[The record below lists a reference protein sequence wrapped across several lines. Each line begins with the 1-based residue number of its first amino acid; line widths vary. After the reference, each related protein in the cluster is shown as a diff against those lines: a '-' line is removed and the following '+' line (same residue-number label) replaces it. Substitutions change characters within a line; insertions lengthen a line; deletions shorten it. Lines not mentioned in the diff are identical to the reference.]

1 MLRRLSL
8 GLLASAISIASLP
21 AIAQE
26 DGSADD
32 LGVMSISLK
41 DVVKPTF
48 GFQGALQGAGTPNQ
62 AGIGGFLPLSV
73 GDNSVWFLDVLAN
86 ANFADRA
93 GESSIINT
101 DVAGTTISTSSRLG
115 YRWLNG
121 DRSWMYGLNAGYDSR
136 PMNTGG
142 TDTGISVSGTEK
154 SAFFQQVAVNAEAV
168 SNDWNFNAYAL
179 LPVGDTE
186 QDLNFFYQGGA
197 LDTYGLDV
205 GYFITPELNASVGYY
220 YQSGDLGS
228 ADGSGV
234 LGRLA
239 YEISNGLTAG
249 VNLSYDEAFETR
261 VSADIKVRF
270 GGASTTAMRKE
281 VRQQPVISAL
291 TSNPR
296 NRTVRVHDA
305 DRNSCLVFSRDPGKA
320 KIEEDVGLASIIVGG
335 KCPPKENRLKGFTYN
350 ETSSPLSAGKINE
363 LCKETYS
370 WGESKYCRLGNSSG
384 TLVAPYYPGKK

>member
-1 MLRRLSL
+1 MRGLTTDLMLRCLSV
-8 GLLASAISIASLP
+8 GLLASAV
-21 AIAQE
+21 AIAPLSLKAQ
-26 DGSADD
+26 DGSAED
-32 LGVMSISLK
+32 LGDVMIISLK

-86 ANFADRA
+86 ANFADY
-93 GESSIINT
+93 ENNSSIINT

-142 TDTGISVSGTEK
+142 TDTGIPLFGTEK
-154 SAFFQQVAVNAEAV
+154 SVFFQQVAVNAEAV

-179 LPVGDTE
+179 LHVGDTE
-186 QDLNFFYQGGA
+186 QKLNWFYQGGA

-220 YQSGDLGS
+220 YQHGDLGS

-234 LGRLA
+234 LGRVA
-239 YEISNGLTAG
+239 YDISNGLTAG

-261 VSADIKVRF
+261 V
-270 GGASTTAMRKE
+270 
-281 VRQQPVISAL
+281 
-291 TSNPR
+291 
-296 NRTVRVHDA
+296 
-305 DRNSCLVFSRDPGKA
+305 
-320 KIEEDVGLASIIVGG
+320 
-335 KCPPKENRLKGFTYN
+335 
-350 ETSSPLSAGKINE
+350 
-363 LCKETYS
+363 
-370 WGESKYCRLGNSSG
+370 
-384 TLVAPYYPGKK
+384 